1 MGLKM
6 LDFECYRNTTYLQKL
21 EMQQLPPQKS
31 RRCGSS
37 DESGPGWFHGIN
49 VSAERTSGARDTPLK
64 FNSWPMKNDGWKT
77 IFPFLGVRIF

>member
-1 MGLKM
+1 MK
-6 LDFECYRNTTYLQKL
+6 LDSKNV

-31 RRCGSS
+31 RRCGS

-77 IFPFLGVRIF
+77 ISLFGVAIF